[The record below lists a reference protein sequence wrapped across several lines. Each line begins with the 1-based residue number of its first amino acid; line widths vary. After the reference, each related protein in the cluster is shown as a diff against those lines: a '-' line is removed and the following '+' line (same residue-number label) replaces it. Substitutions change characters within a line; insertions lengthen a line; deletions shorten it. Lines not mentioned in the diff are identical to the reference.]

1 MRTIDLRFDPHT
13 PIPRPV
19 TGDEAGS
26 AALEAVRG
34 VIADVRRRG
43 DAALREL
50 TERFDGARLDTVRV
64 PEQDIKEAAAAAPQG
79 LLDAMHE
86 AAARIRAFAEHQRIA
101 PWKATIGGAS
111 VGETVQP
118 LGRAGIYVPGGRAAY
133 PSSVLMCA
141 VPASVA
147 GVAEVALCTPPAAD
161 GSVPAPTLAAAH
173 VAGVTE
179 VYRVGGAQAVA
190 ALAYGTASIPRV
202 EVIVGPG
209 NIYVALAKREVA
221 GVVQIDNVAGPSE
234 IAIVAGE
241 GVDPAIVAADLIAQ
255 AEHGPNGSFPLITW
269 DEALVPA
276 VEAALERT
284 LATIGAGPELRS
296 ILEAGC
302 SAVLVAGQE
311 QGLEA
316 AERFAPEHI
325 ELLFEGA
332 ADTAEHLRNAGAIF
346 VGPWSPVSLGDYLAG
361 SNHVL
366 PTAASARFASGLRT
380 SHFQRASAVI
390 AGTRESLQ
398 AARPHVAAFAE
409 AEGLPNHARAVE
421 ARFADE

>member
-1 MRTIDLRFDPHT
+1 MRIIDLRTDPHS

-26 AALEAVRG
+26 ATLESVRG

-43 DAALREL
+43 DAALSEL
-50 TERFDGARLDTVRV
+50 TERFDGAYLNADALRV
-64 PEQDIKEAAAAAPQG
+64 PEQDLKEAAAAAPQG

-101 PWKATIGGAS
+101 PWKATIGGAT

-118 LGRAGIYVPGGRAAY
+118 LGRAGIYIPGGRATY

-190 ALAYGTASIPRV
+190 AMAYGTESIPRV

-209 NIYVALAKREVA
+209 NIYVALAKR
-221 GVVQIDNVAGPSE
+221 
-234 IAIVAGE
+234 
-241 GVDPAIVAADLIAQ
+241 
-255 AEHGPNGSFPLITW
+255 
-269 DEALVPA
+269 
-276 VEAALERT
+276 
-284 LATIGAGPELRS
+284 
-296 ILEAGC
+296 
-302 SAVLVAGQE
+302 
-311 QGLEA
+311 
-316 AERFAPEHI
+316 
-325 ELLFEGA
+325 
-332 ADTAEHLRNAGAIF
+332 
-346 VGPWSPVSLGDYLAG
+346 
-361 SNHVL
+361 
-366 PTAASARFASGLRT
+366 
-380 SHFQRASAVI
+380 
-390 AGTRESLQ
+390 
-398 AARPHVAAFAE
+398 
-409 AEGLPNHARAVE
+409 
-421 ARFADE
+421 